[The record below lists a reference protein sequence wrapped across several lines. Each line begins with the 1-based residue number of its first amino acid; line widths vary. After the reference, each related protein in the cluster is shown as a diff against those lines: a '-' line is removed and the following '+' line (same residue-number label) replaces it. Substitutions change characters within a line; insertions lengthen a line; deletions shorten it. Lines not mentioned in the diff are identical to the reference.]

1 MAHSRK
7 RIGLARSL
15 RKQAVPAEALLWKA
29 LRNRA
34 LGGFKFRRQRP
45 IGPYIVD
52 FACVECKLAIELD
65 GLSHL
70 RQNKAHEDRAA
81 FLENAGW
88 CFMRF
93 WNTVVYDD
101 FESVRE
107 AIYRQCVAR
116 VEVG

>member
-1 MAHSRK
+1 MARSRK

-15 RKQAVPAEALLWKA
+15 RKQAVQSEALLWKA

-34 LGGFKFRRQRP
+34 LGGFKFRRQHP

-52 FACVECKLAIELD
+52 FACLECKLAIELD

-70 RQNKAHEDRAA
+70 RRNKPDQDRTA
-81 FLENAGW
+81 FVEAAGW
-88 CFMRF
+88 CVMRF

-101 FESVRE
+101 FEPVKEGHLPALHS
-107 AIYRQCVAR
+107 AR
-116 VEVG
+116 